1 MTPSLVVVISPRSLP
16 YSIRSDLRSRNR
28 CT

>member
-1 MTPSLVVVISPRSLP
+1 MTPSLVVVISPCSSP
-16 YSIRSDLRSRNR
+16 YSIRSDLRSWSR